1 MSDLKIQLVKSLNG
15 RLPKHVKIA
24 EALGLRKIRQ
34 TVVRPDTPVI
44 RGMVEKIG
52 YLDRN
57 KKVRLSL

>member
-1 MSDLKIQLVKSLNG
+1 MNELKIQLLKSLAG

-24 EALGLRKIRQ
+24 EALGLKKIRQ

-52 YLDRN
+52 YLIKI
-57 KKVRLSL
+57 KK

>member
-1 MSDLKIQLVKSLNG
+1 MNELKIQLLKSLAG

-52 YLDRN
+52 YLIQI
-57 KKVRLSL
+57 KK

>member
-1 MSDLKIQLVKSLNG
+1 MSELKIQLLKSLAG

-34 TVVRPDTPVI
+34 IVVRPDTPVI

-52 YLDRN
+52 YLIQI
-57 KKVRLSL
+57 KK